1 MLYERLGVF
10 MKDEK
15 NDKEEQKELGT
26 DVEKEVTDGVSVIFH
41 IIFIYLFFFGLIIH
55 FFLARLNSFGHLEC
69 PTSNF

>member
-1 MLYERLGVF
+1 

-41 IIFIYLFFFGLIIH
+41 IIFIYLFFFGLIIL
-55 FFLARLNSFGHLEC
+55 FFLAWLNSFGHLEC
-69 PTSNF
+69 HTSNF

>member
-15 NDKEEQKELGT
+15 NNKEEEKELGT

-41 IIFIYLFFFGLIIH
+41 IIFIYLFFFWTY
-55 FFLARLNSFGHLEC
+55 NSFFFSQAKQFWAFRM
-69 PTSNF
+69 PYI

>member
-15 NDKEEQKELGT
+15 NNKEEEKELGT

-55 FFLARLNSFGHLEC
+55 FFF
-69 PTSNF
+69 